1 MPSTAAQEWT
11 TTRRP
16 LVELG
21 GDDWAKQFH
30 VWTMEWDKQKVD
42 LLLDGKMMTHF
53 AIPDDNEAAKAAFR
67 NPHYIL
73 LNQAIGGTQG
83 GDPAKTKF
91 PVRMEIDWVRVYQKS
106 AAGG

>member
-1 MPSTAAQEWT
+1 
-11 TTRRP
+11 
-16 LVELG
+16 
-21 GDDWAKQFH
+21 
-30 VWTMEWDKQKVD
+30 
-42 LLLDGKMMTHF
+42 MMTHF

-91 PVRMEIDWVRVYQKS
+91 PVRMEVDWVRVFQKTA
-106 AAGG
+106 AAGR